1 MDLSLIFPLLLL
13 LLFVPLFLQARKQRK
28 QMNSMQTLQSSLT
41 EGDVVITIAGVRGT
55 VVDASY
61 EETIDLEIAEGVV
74 TTWVRSAVR
83 QKVED
88 TPAEGATESSTDSPA
103 VVEAAPAADSATG
116 AVSDTAPPSLEKK
129 GDPANGTS
137 RS

>member
-1 MDLSLIFPLLLL
+1 MDLTLIFPLLLL
-13 LLFVPLFLQARKQRK
+13 VLFVPLFLQARKQRK
-28 QMNSMQTLQSSLT
+28 QMNEQQALQSSLT

-74 TTWVRSAVR
+74 TTWVRGAVR
-83 QKVED
+83 QKVADTDTGTVATDAADDSTDE
-88 TPAEGATESSTDSPA
+88 TPA
-103 VVEAAPAADSATG
+103 VEAAPAPSAES
-116 AVSDTAPPSLEKK
+116 AAPSLEKN
-129 GDPANGTS
+129 GDTANGAA

>member
-1 MDLSLIFPLLLL
+1 MDLTLIFPLLLL
-13 LLFVPLFLQARKQRK
+13 VLFVPLFLQARKQRK
-28 QMNSMQTLQSSLT
+28 QVNEQQTLQSSLT

-74 TTWVRSAVR
+74 TTWVRGAIR
-83 QKVED
+83 QKVTD
-88 TPAEGATESSTDSPA
+88 TEPDA
-103 VVEAAPAADSATG
+103 VEAGSD
-116 AVSDTAPPSLEKK
+116 DTAAVEAEPAPPADTTAPSLEKN
-129 GDPANGTS
+129 GDTANGAA

>member
-1 MDLSLIFPLLLL
+1 MDLSLLFPLLLL

-28 QMNSMQTLQSSLT
+28 QTNEMQTLQSSLA
-41 EGDVVITIAGVRGT
+41 EGDVVVTIAGVRGT

-74 TTWVRSAVR
+74 TTWVRGAIR

-88 TPAEGATESSTDSPA
+88 TETTAEKDTATPG
-103 VVEAAPAADSATG
+103 VVEDNPGTDDS
-116 AVSDTAPPSLEKK
+116 PPSLEKN
-129 GDPANGTS
+129 GDPNGAT
-137 RS
+137 RG